1 MAKKPASFEYNG
13 TLVKVLDGDRID
25 AYIDLGFDLK
35 IKKRI
40 RYMGIDT
47 WESRTRDLDEKK
59 KGLAAKTRNKEL
71 LEAGTF
77 KIISYGT
84 GKFGRVLG
92 EIFVSPDVVGHE
104 ISENVDKT
112 SDGLVSIN
120 DILINEG
127 HAYEYD
133 GGKKKKFVSE
143 IEKEKAAKKKDLV
156 DKPVGGRMKS
166 IMDVLEQVTEFI
178 IGKEP
183 QSESLL
189 DKKKKTIGFVA
200 DGVKPKRKY
209 TRRKKKNAV
218 KKQK

>member
-13 TLVKVLDGDRID
+13 TLVRVLDGDTID
-25 AYIDLGFDLK
+25 CYIDLGFDLK

-47 WESRTRDLDEKK
+47 WESRTRDKAEKV
-59 KGLAAKTRNKEL
+59 KGLAAKARNKEL

-77 KIISYGT
+77 KIKSFGT

-104 ISENVDKT
+104 VAEGVDRS

-127 HAYEYD
+127 HAYHYE
-133 GGKKKKFVSE
+133 GGKKKNFE
-143 IEKEKAAKKKDLV
+143 EEMAKEKAAKSADLV
-156 DKPVGGRMKS
+156 DKPAEEKY
-166 IMDVLEQVTEFI
+166 EE
-178 IGKEP
+178 GK
-183 QSESLL
+183 
-189 DKKKKTIGFVA
+189 
-200 DGVKPKRKY
+200 
-209 TRRKKKNAV
+209 
-218 KKQK
+218 

>member
-13 TLVKVLDGDRID
+13 TLVKVLDGDTID

-59 KGLAAKTRNKEL
+59 KGLAAKARNKEL

-92 EIFVSPDVVGHE
+92 EIFVSPEFVGE
-104 ISENVDKT
+104 SINESINNPDSNIDLS
-112 SDGLVSIN
+112 SDGWVSVN
-120 DILINEG
+120 DILIEEG
-127 HAYEYD
+127 HAYDYH
-133 GGKKKKFVSE
+133 GGKKKDFKKE
-143 IEKEKAAKKKDLV
+143 IKEEKENQE
-156 DKPVGGRMKS
+156 KS
-166 IMDVLEQVTEFI
+166 IKDI
-178 IGKEP
+178 
-183 QSESLL
+183 
-189 DKKKKTIGFVA
+189 
-200 DGVKPKRKY
+200 
-209 TRRKKKNAV
+209 
-218 KKQK
+218 